1 MTKEEII
8 ERVKGFR
15 VIKDDET
22 LDKDFR
28 YGFYKDCDAMVDSE
42 DVNMRIRIA
51 SLGYGL
57 DKLKNDEDPRVR
69 LEVAKKGFYRDLFL
83 KDPSEEVRLEA
94 EKH

>member
-1 MTKEEII
+1 MRKEQII

-15 VIKDDET
+15 VINDDET

-94 EKH
+94 EKN